1 MTHAPG
7 ASDVGEWLPR
17 VGSIDTISPER
28 SALIRGLFELAAW
41 VADRSGLPV
50 PSVVATIDTGLS
62 QWSWQC
68 RVVDQVAAAL
78 DLAAVRHRTA
88 TGVRYEVE
96 TTFGPV
102 GLRACAISTEER
114 MALAAAHSYV
124 GAVSPWAAGLTGS
137 GGGRR

>member
-7 ASDVGEWLPR
+7 VSDVGEWLPR

-41 VADRSGLPV
+41 VADQPGLPV
-50 PSVVATIDTGLS
+50 PSVVASVDTGLS
-62 QWSWQC
+62 AWAWQC
-68 RVVDQVAAAL
+68 RVVDRVAAAL
-78 DLAAVRHRTA
+78 DLAASRHRTA

-102 GLRACAISTEER
+102 GLRASAISTEER
-114 MALAAAHSYV
+114 MALAAAHSYT
-124 GAVSPWAAGLTGS
+124 GAVSPWTAGSTRVV
-137 GGGRR
+137 GGPR